1 MSNTQ
6 AALKAAKEVQAD
18 VLAPELYRQATE
30 WFLKARQ
37 EYRYKDFEKAN
48 DYAFRARQLSEQAEF
63 EALKNG
69 GIRGGNPETLVDE
82 PVPPPSP
89 PAQKPNAAP
98 GLGPQGDLVPE
109 KPPAY
114 EKPAL
119 PPSPPADTPPPQP

>member
-37 EYRYKDFEKAN
+37 EYRYKDFEKAI
-48 DYAFRARQLSEQAEF
+48 DYAARARHLSEQAEF

-69 GIRGGNPETLVDE
+69 GIRGGNPDTLIDE
-82 PVPPPSP
+82 PPPPP
-89 PAQKPNAAP
+89 PAPSAP
-98 GLGPQGDLVPE
+98 MGE
-109 KPPAY
+109 SN
-114 EKPAL
+114 
-119 PPSPPADTPPPQP
+119 PSSSGAPPPDPKASPTPGQP